1 MSAAGR
7 TKGFTLVELMITVS
21 LLAIMAM
28 IAVPSFTQFTQNNQ
42 LQAKAEELKSFLQFA
57 RTEAVLNRAIIT
69 VKAEDADKWII
80 VRPSKDAD
88 VSLRTLEFNPNQA
101 KIVAL
106 DASGSEVSEFTYQSN
121 SLARVPVNF
130 TVCREQKTE
139 NGYLISVAANGSTR
153 LYPRGKQQD
162 EADLSTCE

>member
-7 TKGFTLVELMITVS
+7 TQGFTLVELMITVS

-28 IAVPSFTQFTQNNQ
+28 MAVPSFTQFTQNNQ

-69 VKAEDADKWII
+69 VKAQDADKWII

-88 VSLRTLEFNPNQA
+88 VSLRTLEFDPNQA
-101 KIVAL
+101 NIVAL
-106 DASGSEVSEFTYQSN
+106 DSSDSVVSELTYLPN
-121 SLARVPVNF
+121 GLARAPVNF
-130 TVCREQKTE
+130 TVCREEKTE
-139 NGYLISVAANGSTR
+139 TGYLIGVPANGSAR
-153 LYPRGKQQD
+153 LYQRGKQQD
-162 EADLSTCE
+162 DEDLSTCE